1 MVSAHV
7 SRSPVCAWRLV
18 PPVQQQVS
26 ARRHGKLP
34 RRPATERPASSAFRE
49 PPLRFQPVSS
59 APMGCKSSPG
69 CSGAAAMAAADVLLP
84 LDESS
89 RNVGRSSR
97 HQVARRRHASSAH
110 PGQHGPRHGLQ
121 PSGAAVEV
129 LRRPQSACGASPV
142 AHCAPRRWVRRLP
155 GGRDITY
162 RRFLHRAA
170 LPTPAAGRASQNT
183 ARTASL
189 RPRGLDYG
197 LPALRIWN
205 SGSTRTQQAD
215 TAEIAVGPCPTRP
228 SGTGP
233 GRFSPLSWRHGPW
246 CSASDPPSLKESAG
260 PLRSGHRGP

>member
-1 MVSAHV
+1 MIARGKSTTYGANPLSIVRGTCQILPRSSCWVSDLGVWASSVPVRHMSAAVSSPSWPSAPYSEDSAHTTAHLAVVEMVSADV

-121 PSGAAVEV
+121 PSGAAV
-129 LRRPQSACGASPV
+129 
-142 AHCAPRRWVRRLP
+142 
-155 GGRDITY
+155 
-162 RRFLHRAA
+162 
-170 LPTPAAGRASQNT
+170 
-183 ARTASL
+183 
-189 RPRGLDYG
+189 
-197 LPALRIWN
+197 
-205 SGSTRTQQAD
+205 
-215 TAEIAVGPCPTRP
+215 
-228 SGTGP
+228 
-233 GRFSPLSWRHGPW
+233 
-246 CSASDPPSLKESAG
+246 
-260 PLRSGHRGP
+260 

>member
-1 MVSAHV
+1 M
-7 SRSPVCAWRLV
+7 
-18 PPVQQQVS
+18 
-26 ARRHGKLP
+26 
-34 RRPATERPASSAFRE
+34 
-49 PPLRFQPVSS
+49 
-59 APMGCKSSPG
+59 
-69 CSGAAAMAAADVLLP
+69 
-84 LDESS
+84 
-89 RNVGRSSR
+89 
-97 HQVARRRHASSAH
+97 
-110 PGQHGPRHGLQ
+110 
-121 PSGAAVEV
+121 
-129 LRRPQSACGASPV
+129 LRRPHTACAASPV

-155 GGRDITY
+155 GGTDITY

-246 CSASDPPSLKESAG
+246 CSASDPPPQGVGRTAPKRATEGRGSAVQRAFWYRWMHLDPGGSAG
-260 PLRSGHRGP
+260 TDLPPYSRDYRHGWRYTAPAQDSESKQAARFALTQTDFALCGRRKLRTRWR

>member
-1 MVSAHV
+1 MLIVQSNLCLAPGAASA
-7 SRSPVCAWRLV
+7 A
-18 PPVQQQVS
+18 QQVS

-34 RRPATERPASSAFRE
+34 RRPATERPASS
-49 PPLRFQPVSS
+49 
-59 APMGCKSSPG
+59 
-69 CSGAAAMAAADVLLP
+69 
-84 LDESS
+84 
-89 RNVGRSSR
+89 
-97 HQVARRRHASSAH
+97 
-110 PGQHGPRHGLQ
+110 
-121 PSGAAVEV
+121 
-129 LRRPQSACGASPV
+129 
-142 AHCAPRRWVRRLP
+142 
-155 GGRDITY
+155 
-162 RRFLHRAA
+162 

-260 PLRSGHRGP
+260 PLRSGHRGPWQRRTAGVLVSLDAPGPRWLGWYRFAAVQPRLPAWLAIYGPGTGF